1 MNYEDM
7 LSKARKKIPEPEE
20 SKRRFQVPKVSG
32 RIEGGRTII
41 TNFHEVADALR
52 RDPAHLLKFLN
63 KELATPGK
71 IEGKSARLKRRLR
84 PAQLNSK
91 IKEYE
96 KTFVECMSCGKSDTV
111 MNRDGDRYTIKC
123 QACGAQNEFTL
134 TI

>member
-7 LSKARKKIPEPEE
+7 LSNARDEIPEPEE
-20 SKRRFQVPKVSG
+20 SKSRFQVPKVSG
-32 RIEGGRTII
+32 RIEGGKTVI
-41 TNFHEVADALR
+41 TNFQEIADVLR
-52 RDPAHLLKFLN
+52 RPPSHLLKFLN

-71 IEGKSARLKRRLR
+71 IEGKTVRLKRRLR

-111 MNRDGDRYTIKC
+111 MERDGDQYVVKC
-123 QACGAQNEFTL
+123 QACGEQSEFTL
-134 TI
+134 NI